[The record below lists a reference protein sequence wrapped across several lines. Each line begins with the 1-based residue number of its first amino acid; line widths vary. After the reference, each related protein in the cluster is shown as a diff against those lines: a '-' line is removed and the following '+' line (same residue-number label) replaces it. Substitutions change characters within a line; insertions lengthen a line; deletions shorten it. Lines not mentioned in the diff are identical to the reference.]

1 MLMFSVRIAKPVPL
15 NAPSVEAT
23 LVALDVE
30 LEFELPEEVLLG
42 GVLLE
47 EVLPGE
53 ALVGEDVKLPDGAPI
68 SSMRG

>member
-1 MLMFSVRIAKPVPL
+1 MFSVNIAKPVPL

-30 LEFELPEEVLLG
+30 LEFELPEEVLPE
-42 GVLLE
+42 V
-47 EVLPGE
+47 VLPGE
-53 ALVGEDVKLPDGAPI
+53 ALVGEDVGLPDRAPI